1 MPILTFI
8 ILTLILINIYAFN
21 KHYKNN
27 KDIKNVEKMKNF
39 NYSKYLIIMINIE
52 IILLII
58 FALNNEIISDKLI
71 LIYSTTVSGILPL
84 SILEILFYIENK
96 KKYLV

>member
-8 ILTLILINIYAFN
+8 ILTLILINIYIFN

>member
-1 MPILTFI
+1 MK
-8 ILTLILINIYAFN
+8 IYLS
-21 KHYKNN
+21 
-27 KDIKNVEKMKNF
+27 IKKRRQCYTPKNF

-58 FALNNEIISDKLI
+58 FALNNEIISDDFI
-71 LIYSTTVSGILPL
+71 LIFSTIVSGILPF

-96 KKYLV
+96 K

>member
-1 MPILTFI
+1 
-8 ILTLILINIYAFN
+8 
-21 KHYKNN
+21 
-27 KDIKNVEKMKNF
+27 MKNF